1 MPWNHVTKH
10 EMSAEQVETMCWICS
25 VATSTI
31 AFFFR
36 FIHLTVRR
44 ASELIVC
51 DLDSND
57 KRWRFVCFTRHIGFI
72 HFTVHKHLSW
82 QILRAIVKSKTATIT
97 LRLSLCFSDWC
108 HCPTTYCSSFAQVE
122 QQILSIAKFLRISQ
136 TSSPSINISR
146 CVPLPSVYVSCS
158 RRHRQRA
165 LYIVRYSWAAD
176 GYYPT
181 ASPSEPEPIV
191 TPALTK
197 TGGKEHRVARSTSDT
212 TSIYPKTVLP
222 YRRGARRGIANCA
235 NDEVYLRYQA
245 VSKWESNLHSLLL
258 KQASNATNTNQFCT
272 SNSCN
277 KNLF

>member
-1 MPWNHVTKH
+1 MIRD
-10 EMSAEQVETMCWICS
+10 E
-25 VATSTI
+25 
-31 AFFFR
+31 
-36 FIHLTVRR
+36 
-44 ASELIVC
+44 
-51 DLDSND
+51 DL
-57 KRWRFVCFTRHIGFI
+57 
-72 HFTVHKHLSW
+72 
-82 QILRAIVKSKTATIT
+82 
-97 LRLSLCFSDWC
+97 
-108 HCPTTYCSSFAQVE
+108 
-122 QQILSIAKFLRISQ
+122 
-136 TSSPSINISR
+136 

-245 VSKWESNLHSLLL
+245 VSKRESNLHSLLL

-272 SNSCN
+272 SSVMMSELQQSHTQ
-277 KNLF
+277 KGAIVLFGKQFALKIS